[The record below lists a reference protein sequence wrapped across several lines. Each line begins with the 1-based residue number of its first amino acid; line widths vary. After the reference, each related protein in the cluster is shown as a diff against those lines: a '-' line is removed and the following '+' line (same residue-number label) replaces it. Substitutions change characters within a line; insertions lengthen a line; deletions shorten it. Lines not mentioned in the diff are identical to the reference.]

1 MPRVDFRIELALPGD
16 ERAVPIGSPSA
27 SLAATAA
34 PPLVATEPKRVA
46 AFVREHHGFVWRVL
60 RRFGLAPADADDAA
74 QKVFLIAV
82 TRLGDIASGS
92 EKAFLFRT
100 AVHIAS
106 KVHRALRQRPDR
118 LVPDFVETE
127 SSLPL
132 PDALLD
138 ERRARDLLDRILAE
152 LPADLHAV
160 FVLFELEGLRVPE
173 IADALQIPAG
183 TVASRLRRAR
193 AEVSARLARY
203 QARSSFKGPQR

>member
-100 AVHIAS
+100 A
-106 KVHRALRQRPDR
+106 
-118 LVPDFVETE
+118 
-127 SSLPL
+127 
-132 PDALLD
+132 
-138 ERRARDLLDRILAE
+138 
-152 LPADLHAV
+152 
-160 FVLFELEGLRVPE
+160 
-173 IADALQIPAG
+173 
-183 TVASRLRRAR
+183 
-193 AEVSARLARY
+193 
-203 QARSSFKGPQR
+203 